1 MSPITFDYRHKSS
14 LLDCDLFFLAD
25 SVISVVYMIM
35 LIPDKSNKLSLY
47 TFFISFVENVIAGLS
62 RPLHHTSNTCNCGSL
77 ILHICLGDPSV
88 LLLFSCL
95 LVNINPTVQ
104 TQNMYL

>member
-35 LIPDKSNKLSLY
+35 LIPDKSNKLCLY
-47 TFFISFVENVIAGLS
+47 TLFHLWKM
-62 RPLHHTSNTCNCGSL
+62 
-77 ILHICLGDPSV
+77 
-88 LLLFSCL
+88 LLLVCLDHCAIL
-95 LVNINPTVQ
+95 LVHVTVAVLYCIFALV
-104 TQNMYL
+104 TQVFCYYLVAF